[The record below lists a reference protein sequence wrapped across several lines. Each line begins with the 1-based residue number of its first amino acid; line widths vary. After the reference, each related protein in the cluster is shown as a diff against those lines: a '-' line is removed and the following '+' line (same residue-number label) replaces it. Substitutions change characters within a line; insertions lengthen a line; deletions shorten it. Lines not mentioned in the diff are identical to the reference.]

1 MRVLSPNIALGRGR
15 VYAAALPSNRFSG
28 LENEREL
35 IMSSGLQIFTLVHVA
50 ISLIGILTGLIV
62 AFGMLSAK
70 RLDGMT
76 AVFLATTVLTS
87 VTGYFFPYHE
97 FKPSYA
103 VGTISLIGLAIAIYA
118 RYSRRMSGG
127 WRRTFVITAMIALY
141 LNCFVL
147 VAQSFMKVP
156 ALNALAPTGSEPPFL
171 ISQIIV
177 MLIFIVWT
185 VLAVKKFHPGPVRS
199 V

>member
-1 MRVLSPNIALGRGR
+1 MT
-15 VYAAALPSNRFSG
+15 
-28 LENEREL
+28 
-35 IMSSGLQIFTLVHVA
+35 GLQIFTLVHVA
-50 ISLIGILTGLIV
+50 ISLIGIITGLIDG
-62 AFGMLSAK
+62 FGMLSAK
-70 RLDGMT
+70 RLDCIT
-76 AVFLATTVLTS
+76 AAFLATTVLTS
-87 VTGYFFPYHE
+87 LTGYFFPFHG

-103 VGTISLIGLAIAIYA
+103 VGTLSLIVLAIAIYG
-118 RYSRRMSGG
+118 RYSRHMAGG
-127 WRRTFVITAMIALY
+127 WRRTYVITAMIALY

-185 VLAVKKFHPGPVRS
+185 VLAVKKFRPDAMGS

>member
-1 MRVLSPNIALGRGR
+1 MT
-15 VYAAALPSNRFSG
+15 
-28 LENEREL
+28 
-35 IMSSGLQIFTLVHVA
+35 GLQIFTLVHVA
-50 ISLIGILTGLIV
+50 ISLIGILTGIIV

-76 AVFLATTVLTS
+76 AVFLGTTVLTS
-87 VTGYFFPYHE
+87 VTGYFFPYHG

-103 VGTISLIGLAIAIYA
+103 VGAISLVVLAIAIYA
-118 RYSRRMSGG
+118 RYSRHMAGG
-127 WRRTFVITAMIALY
+127 WRRTYVITAMIALY

-147 VAQSFMKVP
+147 VAQGFMKVP

-171 ISQIIV
+171 IAQIIV

-185 VLAVKKFHPGPVRS
+185 VLAVKKFHPHPIGS

>member
-1 MRVLSPNIALGRGR
+1 MT
-15 VYAAALPSNRFSG
+15 
-28 LENEREL
+28 
-35 IMSSGLQIFTLVHVA
+35 GLQIFTLVHVA
-50 ISLIGILTGLIV
+50 ISLIGIITGLIV
-62 AFGMLSAK
+62 GFGMLSAK
-70 RLDGMT
+70 RLDGIT
-76 AVFLATTVLTS
+76 AAFLATTVLTS
-87 VTGYFFPYHE
+87 VTGYFFPFHG

-103 VGTISLIGLAIAIYA
+103 VGTLSLIVLAIAIYG
-118 RYSRRMSGG
+118 RYWRHMAGG
-127 WRRTFVITAMIALY
+127 WRRTYVITAMIALY

-185 VLAVKKFHPGPVRS
+185 VLAVKKFRPDAMGS

>member
-1 MRVLSPNIALGRGR
+1 M
-15 VYAAALPSNRFSG
+15 
-28 LENEREL
+28 
-35 IMSSGLQIFTLVHVA
+35 SGLQIFTLVHVA
-50 ISLIGILTGLIV
+50 ISLIGILTGIIV

-87 VTGYFFPYHE
+87 VTGYFFPYHG

-103 VGTISLIGLAIAIYA
+103 VGAISLVVLAIAIYA
-118 RYSRRMSGG
+118 RYSRHMAGG
-127 WRRTFVITAMIALY
+127 WRRTYVITAMIALY

-156 ALNALAPTGSEPPFL
+156 ALNALAPTDSEPPFL
-171 ISQIIV
+171 ISQIVV

-185 VLAVKKFHPGPVRS
+185 VFAVKKFHPDPMGAV
-199 V
+199 

>member
-1 MRVLSPNIALGRGR
+1 MT
-15 VYAAALPSNRFSG
+15 
-28 LENEREL
+28 
-35 IMSSGLQIFTLVHVA
+35 GLQIFTLVHVA
-50 ISLIGILTGLIV
+50 ISLIGILTGIIV

-87 VTGYFFPYHE
+87 VTGYFFPYHG

-103 VGTISLIGLAIAIYA
+103 VGAISLVVLAIAIYA
-118 RYSRRMSGG
+118 RYSRHIAGG
-127 WRRTFVITAMIALY
+127 WRRTYVITAMIALY

-147 VAQSFMKVP
+147 VAQGFMKVP

-171 ISQIIV
+171 IAQIIV

-185 VLAVKKFHPGPVRS
+185 VRAVKKFHPDPIGS

>member
-1 MRVLSPNIALGRGR
+1 MT
-15 VYAAALPSNRFSG
+15 
-28 LENEREL
+28 
-35 IMSSGLQIFTLVHVA
+35 GLQIFTLVHVA
-50 ISLIGILTGLIV
+50 ISLIGILTGIIV

-76 AVFLATTVLTS
+76 AVFLGTTVLTS
-87 VTGYFFPYHE
+87 VTGYFFPYHG

-103 VGTISLIGLAIAIYA
+103 VGAISLVVLAIAIYA
-118 RYSRRMSGG
+118 RYSRHIAGG
-127 WRRTFVITAMIALY
+127 WRRTYVITAMIALY

-147 VAQSFMKVP
+147 VAQGFMKVP

-171 ISQIIV
+171 IAQIIV

-185 VLAVKKFHPGPVRS
+185 VLAVKKFHPHPIGS

>member
-1 MRVLSPNIALGRGR
+1 MT
-15 VYAAALPSNRFSG
+15 SG
-28 LENEREL
+28 LAA
-35 IMSSGLQIFTLVHVA
+35 FTLVHVV

-62 AFGMLSAK
+62 AFGLLSAK

-76 AVFLATTVLTS
+76 AVFVTTTVLTS
-87 VTGYFFPYHE
+87 VTGYFFPFHG
-97 FKPSYA
+97 FKPSYV
-103 VGTISLIGLAIAIYA
+103 VGAISLLVLAIAIYA
-118 RYSRRMSGG
+118 RYSRGMAGG
-127 WRRTFVITAMIALY
+127 WRRTYVISGMIALY

-171 ISQIIV
+171 IAQVIV

-185 VLAVKKFHPGPVRS
+185 VFAVKKFCPDNFSAGL
-199 V
+199 